1 MQNSYFNLIFLFL
14 FFLNLN
20 SLGQICGTDEYNAP
34 FVKNNP
40 QKYLQIEKDI
50 HNYLNNLFPKSG
62 HHITIPVVFHIVYND
77 EIENIPDSVIYQ
89 QLEVLNKNIKILKCE
104 NNCSINCLDCFSY
117 IENLQNNETKS
128 DLIFLDPPYKE
139 KNINVIIEK
148 LLEKNIL
155 SKNGIIVIHR
165 HKKDDVKLTDK
176 LNIIDLRLYGI
187 SKIIFAN

>member
-1 MQNSYFNLIFLFL
+1 MRIISGKFKGKRIVSPKDKATRPLRDLVKESIFNVIKHS
-14 FFLNLN
+14 NKIKIN
-20 SLGQICGTDEYNAP
+20 
-34 FVKNNP
+34 
-40 QKYLQIEKDI
+40 IEKSVVLDLFSGSGSFGLEAI
-50 HNYLNNLFPKSG
+50 SRGAKRCLFVENYSNAL
-62 HHITIPVVFHIVYND
+62 
-77 EIENIPDSVIYQ
+77 EI
-89 QLEVLNKNIKILKCE
+89 LNKNIKILKCE

-139 KNINVIIEK
+139 TNINVIIEK